1 MRNSD
6 KMPSPIAAIHQNSEY
21 VWLEK
26 KHHFIAV
33 RQIDIAAQLTVSDA
47 KKVMMNIIPSFT
59 ITVSLYHAN
68 KMMVQVWS
76 PAIEALM
83 IDSTYNTY

>member
-47 KKVMMNIIPSFT
+47 KM
-59 ITVSLYHAN
+59 
-68 KMMVQVWS
+68 
-76 PAIEALM
+76 
-83 IDSTYNTY
+83 